1 MPTPVV
7 IHVTCPRCGAGVP
20 DLAPGQRS
28 RCPYCKTQLAMPR
41 LDPTRT
47 EMPEVVVA
55 DVAGS
60 NRAGGCML
68 AAVLLGTGVVVAGA
82 IGAAVW
88 SQQRQQA
95 ETAQRVTSTLEEVR
109 RAQQS
114 AIDQVNAAQR
124 GARELTRVQRQAA
137 CEVRAATACE
147 RACRE
152 RPEKC
157 NECLPRE
164 RAACAAE

>member
-1 MPTPVV
+1 MATPVV

-20 DLAPGQRS
+20 DLAPGQR
-28 RCPYCKTQLAMPR
+28 RPCPYCKTQLAMPR

-47 EMPEVVVA
+47 EMPAVVVA

-60 NRAGGCML
+60 NRVGGCFL
-68 AAVLLGTGVVVAGA
+68 AAALALVGVITAGV

-88 SQQRQQA
+88 AQQRQQA

-124 GARELTRVQRQAA
+124 GAQELTRAQRQAA
-137 CEVRAATACE
+137 CELRAATTCE

-152 RPEKC
+152 RPAKC
-157 NECLPRE
+157 SECLPRE
-164 RAACAAE
+164 RAACAAD